1 MNGRFKLVYQPPKNN
16 LLQENFE
23 FAVHQYLDEREE
35 LLFENLELDLEIM
48 REVGAF
54 YRVLKD
60 INTKEGLRPMPDLL
74 KRFPVIKI
82 TGNKISVYKLRGFQV
97 DIKSLVPSDASS
109 ASLSPNCLA

>member
-74 KRFPVIKI
+74 KRMFYLKRDIYHTHRAVFERK
-82 TGNKISVYKLRGFQV
+82 KYSSRVYVK
-97 DIKSLVPSDASS
+97 
-109 ASLSPNCLA
+109 